1 MQKAPVRS
9 LKTGPSATQLFKPK
23 RPKSDLDAAAKVI
36 QAHARKRMRQRL
48 LAGEVRLFKQ
58 KESVQALNAYAAF
71 IGRAVRAKQKRRE
84 ALQAEQ
90 DAKDE
95 AEVDEYN
102 RQKAQQAQQR
112 LVTFV
117 PQYPPSYY
125 RGAAAFIQ
133 RRARQ
138 KGLAKPLAEMPQP
151 FLPPHR
157 PVVPNARLRKAVLA
171 IQAAQRG
178 AAVRRAIQQEPYAQT
193 KQSLLAKSL
202 SGAGASLT
210 GGDGTSSTA
219 PSSSSS
225 SSQSNHQQQEEQQ
238 QQQQTGQ
245 LEQQPQPQPQSQPP
259 QKPKMSPR
267 AAAAAAAV
275 TNTFSLFSPRFS
287 PRASPRQRYA
297 PSNDEDGANRASN
310 SDEHRGSLIPAT
322 LTTSAVQEPAPSKS
336 RSSGGF
342 DSISTSSSSSSAAS
356 GHIPSAAAKKV
367 AALNAQRQ
375 LEAEDSFLLADSSGD
390 GFVDEAEL
398 LVLFSN
404 LLRKYDGNH
413 PFSDTV
419 LARYLTRLR
428 KEPST
433 PLNLEFDAFVSVYN
447 GLLDAQVTGELKR
460 QLSVL

>member
-1 MQKAPVRS
+1 MPMRRSLGVQFERSRKEGRRFRRSRMQK
-9 LKTGPSATQLFKPK
+9 
-23 RPKSDLDAAAKVI
+23 
-36 QAHARKRMRQRL
+36 M
-48 LAGEVRLFKQ
+48 KQ
-58 KESVQALNAYAAF
+58 KLTS
-71 IGRAVRAKQKRRE
+71 IIDKRRSRRNRGS
-84 ALQAEQ
+84 LPSCRNIHHRTTAEQ
-90 DAKDE
+90 LLSSNGE
-95 AEVDEYN
+95 H
-102 RQKAQQAQQR
+102 
-112 LVTFV
+112 
-117 PQYPPSYY
+117 
-125 RGAAAFIQ
+125 G
-133 RRARQ
+133 RRASRNRSPKCPSPSCHRTDPWSQ
-138 KGLAKPLAEMPQP
+138 MP
-151 FLPPHR
+151 
-157 PVVPNARLRKAVLA
+157 RLRKAVLA

-267 AAAAAAAV
+267 AAAAAAV
-275 TNTFSLFSPRFS
+275 TNTFSRFSPRFS
-287 PRASPRQRYA
+287 PRTSPRQRYA
-297 PSNDEDGANRASN
+297 PSNDEDGANRGSN